1 MDRTKN
7 VSVIG
12 EELKINFTLKWL
24 AQCRYSD
31 LQNDAQEY

>member
-7 VSVIG
+7 VSVLG
-12 EELKINFTLKWL
+12 ELKINFTLKWL